1 MFSTAAPTM
10 GGLEPGSGSARTAK
24 HIAYLDGLRAIAVLS
39 VFFRHAWGLS
49 GSPVLPFFG
58 TDLRFIMVMLG
69 SGVDLFFVLS
79 GYLLAR
85 SFLRARQ
92 TGEAAPSYR
101 VYWRARIRRIGPPYW
116 VVLFLV
122 VLLLTG
128 TFIPTERV
136 FSLQGLAIF
145 LAHVGIMQAAYLPS
159 FGAYSVE
166 TPFWTLTIEIIFYL
180 MLPFMVRLFFGKRW
194 LFCTPLLAAV
204 ALVWLYLVRNSLDPL
219 VSFVNG
225 PLNVFPPFPEEA
237 VRFFLSHQMP
247 AFLVDFTAGILAA
260 LVVTSKKFALRDNAL
275 FQRLT
280 SPTMGVAVF
289 FAGVL
294 VVLGAMWRLGNRSLA
309 NNYADPLQYMNTDRP
324 ADLLYY
330 YMETIP
336 FGVGFGLML
345 CGLAL
350 ATGWLQRVFSFKPL
364 AYVGVIGYSVY
375 LLHMPLLYVINNYG
389 WLQAMTNPKT
399 HFLALLAVA
408 GPAVFLI
415 STAFFRTVERPAMDW
430 SRRAHL
436 EPDSGQRGR
445 QEGAEPVAA
454 EADLPAP
461 LAGPATGPGEDK
473 DVSWAVDDAVPGEY
487 DRVRREEQV
496 RS

>member
-10 GGLEPGSGSARTAK
+10 GGLEPGSGTARTAK

-159 FGAYSVE
+159 CNQALDF
-166 TPFWTLTIEIIFYL
+166 THWP
-180 MLPFMVRLFFGKRW
+180 RLF
-194 LFCTPLLAAV
+194 
-204 ALVWLYLVRNSLDPL
+204 ALPRPE
-219 VSFVNG
+219 
-225 PLNVFPPFPEEA
+225 PF
-237 VRFFLSHQMP
+237 
-247 AFLVDFTAGILAA
+247 T
-260 LVVTSKKFALRDNAL
+260 
-275 FQRLT
+275 
-280 SPTMGVAVF
+280 
-289 FAGVL
+289 
-294 VVLGAMWRLGNRSLA
+294 
-309 NNYADPLQYMNTDRP
+309 
-324 ADLLYY
+324 
-330 YMETIP
+330 
-336 FGVGFGLML
+336 
-345 CGLAL
+345 
-350 ATGWLQRVFSFKPL
+350 
-364 AYVGVIGYSVY
+364 
-375 LLHMPLLYVINNYG
+375 
-389 WLQAMTNPKT
+389 
-399 HFLALLAVA
+399 
-408 GPAVFLI
+408 
-415 STAFFRTVERPAMDW
+415 
-430 SRRAHL
+430 
-436 EPDSGQRGR
+436 
-445 QEGAEPVAA
+445 
-454 EADLPAP
+454 
-461 LAGPATGPGEDK
+461 
-473 DVSWAVDDAVPGEY
+473 
-487 DRVRREEQV
+487 
-496 RS
+496 